1 VNPHTTFN
9 APWGRSLKVMTGLS
23 VLILVGIPAIGTF
36 AGPHNNPVWIF
47 GMIVIPLSILFFA
60 ALFTIRGY
68 VLTIDALL
76 IRRLIWN
83 SSVELSGLQ
92 SAAVDAEAMSGSIRT
107 CGNGGMF
114 CFSGTFN
121 NNRLGSYRAFA
132 TDPSRSVVL
141 RFSDRTVVVTPD
153 QPDAFIARINQL
165 YGKSARTKAHFE
177 TASGS
182 L

>member
-1 VNPHTTFN
+1 MNPHATFN

-36 AGPHNNPVWIF
+36 AGPHNNPIWIF
-47 GMIVIPLSILFFA
+47 GMIAMPLSILFIA

-68 VLTIDALL
+68 VLTMDTLL
-76 IRRLIWN
+76 IRRLVWN
-83 SSVELSGLQ
+83 SRVGLSGLQ
-92 SAAVDAEAMSGSIRT
+92 SAEVDAKAMSGSIRT

-114 CFSGTFN
+114 CFAGKFS

-132 TDPSRSVVL
+132 TDPNRSVVL
-141 RFSDRTVVVTPD
+141 KFSDRTVVVTPD
-153 QPDAFIARINQL
+153 QPDDFVARINQL
-165 YGKSARTKAHFE
+165 SGKSARTMGHFE
-177 TASGS
+177 KASGS

>member
-23 VLILVGIPAIGTF
+23 ILILVGLPAIGTF
-36 AGPHNNPVWIF
+36 AGPHNNPLWIF
-47 GMIVIPLSILFFA
+47 GMIIMPLSILFIA

-68 VLTIDALL
+68 VLTIDAL
-76 IRRLIWN
+76 IIQRLVWN
-83 SSVELSGLQ
+83 TKLGLSGLQ
-92 SAAVDAEAMSGSIRT
+92 YAEVDAEAMSGSIRT

-114 CFSGTFN
+114 CFSGKFN

-132 TDPSRSVVL
+132 TDPKRSVVL
-141 RFSDRTVVVTPD
+141 KFSDRTVVVTPD
-153 QPDAFIARINQL
+153 QPNDFVARINQIS
-165 YGKSARTKAHFE
+165 GRSARTMGHFE
-177 TASGS
+177 KASGS